1 MNPTILTSLLNF
13 NLPQVPLPSLSLDR
27 RITTVTRLRE
37 QPALANVA
45 LDNCIELTPI
55 AMFVIPFAFLG
66 FLLCLPFVGNVVAQ
80 YKDLTTT
87 PIFGGSA

>member
-1 MNPTILTSLLNF
+1 MTHLG
-13 NLPQVPLPSLSLDR
+13 
-27 RITTVTRLRE
+27 E

-45 LDNCIELTPI
+45 LGNYTELTPI
-55 AMFVIPFAFLG
+55 VMFVIPFG
-66 FLLCLPFVGNVVAQ
+66 FLEFPLCQPFVGNVVAQ